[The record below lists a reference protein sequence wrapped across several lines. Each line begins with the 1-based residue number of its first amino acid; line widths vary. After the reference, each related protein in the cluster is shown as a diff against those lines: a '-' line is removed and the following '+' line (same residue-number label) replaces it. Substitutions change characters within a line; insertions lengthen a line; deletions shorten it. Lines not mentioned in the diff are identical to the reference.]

1 MLIQKLDPSF
11 RWDGIVFVIMKK
23 ILPFQNILPVVADDV
38 FVAQGACVMGDVHIG
53 AGSSIWFNTVLRG
66 DVNFIRV
73 GKMTNIQDLSVVHV
87 ESGKYPTII
96 GDDVTIGHKAL
107 IHGCTIGD
115 GCLIGMGAIL
125 MDGVDIGAG
134 SIVAAGSLVTEGMR
148 VPPHSVVKGFP
159 ARVCRE
165 VRAEEK
171 EWLKRS
177 AKNYYELA
185 KKYLERCPT

>member
-1 MLIQKLDPSF
+1 
-11 RWDGIVFVIMKK
+11 MKK
-23 ILPFQNILPVVADDV
+23 ILSFQNKLPVVADDV
-38 FVAQGACVMGDVHIG
+38 FVAEGACVIGDVHIG
-53 AGSSIWFNTVLRG
+53 VGSSVWFNTVLRG

-73 GKMTNIQDLSVVHV
+73 GTMTNIQDLSIVHV
-87 ESGKYPTII
+87 ESGKYPTVI
-96 GDDVTIGHKAL
+96 GDHVTIGHKAL
-107 IHGCTIGD
+107 IHGCTVGD

-134 SIVAAGSLVTEGMR
+134 SIVAAGSLVTEGMK
-148 VPPHSVVKGFP
+148 VPPNSVVKGFP
-159 ARVCRE
+159 AKVSRE

-185 KKYLERCPT
+185 QKYLR

>member
-1 MLIQKLDPSF
+1 
-11 RWDGIVFVIMKK
+11 MKK
-23 ILPFQNILPVVADDV
+23 ILTFQNILPVVADDV
-38 FVAQGACVMGDVHIG
+38 LVAEGACVIGDVHIG
-53 AGSSIWFNTVLRG
+53 AGSSVWFNTVLRG

-87 ESGKYPTII
+87 ESGKYPTVI
-96 GDDVTIGHKAL
+96 GNDVTIGHKAL
-107 IHGCTIGD
+107 IHGCTVGD

-125 MDGVDIGAG
+125 MDAVDIGAG
-134 SIVAAGSLVTEGMR
+134 SIVAAGSLVTEGMK
-148 VPPHSVVKGFP
+148 VPPNSVVKGFP
-159 ARVCRE
+159 AKVFRE

-185 KKYLERCPT
+185 QRYM

>member
-1 MLIQKLDPSF
+1 
-11 RWDGIVFVIMKK
+11 MKK

-38 FVAQGACVMGDVHIG
+38 FVAEGARIIGDVHIG

-87 ESGKYPTII
+87 ESGKYPVVI

-107 IHGCTIGD
+107 IHGCTVGN

-125 MDGVDIGAG
+125 MDNVDIGEG
-134 SIVAAGSLVTEGMR
+134 SIVAAGSLVTEGMK
-148 VPPHSVVKGFP
+148 VPPNSVVKGFP
-159 ARVCRE
+159 AKVFRE
-165 VRAEEK
+165 VLAEEK

-185 KKYLERCPT
+185 QSYLKG